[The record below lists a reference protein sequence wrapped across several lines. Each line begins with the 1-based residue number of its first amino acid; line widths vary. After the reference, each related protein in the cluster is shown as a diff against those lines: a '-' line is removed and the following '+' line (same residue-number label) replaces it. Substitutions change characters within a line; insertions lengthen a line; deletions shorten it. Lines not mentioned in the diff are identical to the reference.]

1 MRNRIPAQGLI
12 SRGLRPWYAAA
23 SALLLMFGFAQTMQA
38 QTNPLNIF
46 QNYFVTGDYVVAGW
60 VEGAPDGSS
69 YAPGL
74 ISIPDTRQP
83 SQNGVP
89 ATVPTGADIV
99 AAYLYWATVEGNQS
113 SFAGQN
119 GFFNN
124 YPIAGTVLGN
134 PNAPTSWSAGGCS
147 GGAQGSKT
155 MRTYRADVRPYLPL
169 DTNSASPTF
178 GTLLASGS
186 IPVRLADSGSNGNTA
201 PNALGATLVIIYRVL
216 APVVPLNSIV
226 LYDGAFAPNNSS
238 SSMSQPIVG
247 FYQAAQVPI
256 AKITH
261 IVANGQPNK
270 SETVMLNNVNLPS
283 LYGALPPF
291 PGVYGA
297 WDNPTWLANK
307 YGAAVIAND
316 SAETASVLPAAT
328 NSGCVSWGAVIFS
341 STVQD
346 TDGDGLLDVWET
358 NQGYTDAVSGQLVAL
373 PGANKNVKD
382 IFVEVDYLQNLAG
395 QAGNYLHSHL
405 PKQAALDI
413 VGNALAVRN
422 IKVHFDLGQNIY
434 PGDLYVVSSGTG
446 GNAISEGDPLVLC
459 TDGSA
464 LCPFPGQPAVGWK
477 GGFALLQNTPTLG
490 NFQPGRAKSYHYVLF
505 GHSLGAPESLW
516 STAGTALAD
525 PTVPQLVS
533 IVNSGTTATVKIQ
546 SPQGVVKP
554 GDCPNAALA
563 ACSGSNNSRVTVD
576 GALGDRPQLAAQ
588 TLAPSPKL
596 LVRSSLY
603 SSFQLRSGP
612 RLNKSRTSSRSTL
625 TRNSRGSSP
634 HTRSAPPSRSLHQL
648 DLRSS
653 PTLSA
658 LFLRFAP
665 SLPLLAPHSAPLPS
679 LFART
684 FHFQPTFPLHVI
696 TPHPFLP
703 LSPSAHP
710 ALLFA
715 PPTAPL
721 PARSRFL
728 LFPRSAARFPT
739 RVHLLFHCC
748 PSLPFSAPPIPSRF
762 SRRFHHFVRAL
773 RRSSAHYRCSPPPL
787 PQLAIRRCSPFPHSQ
802 RPSLRRS
809 TSSTRFFLTAFSCPC
824 PSYPPPASSSL
835 FSSSSCF
842 AAALRSHPSR
852 RTSPSTRRSCA
863 STRPLPAPHPP
874 LSPRLQ
880 LLERSDHLRFAT
892 VSEWDIFFQQPQ
904 FEYEQQRHHHHFHH
918 NYRER
923 SKRYIHFQ

>member
-283 LYGALPPF
+283 L
-291 PGVYGA
+291 
-297 WDNPTWLANK
+297 
-307 YGAAVIAND
+307 
-316 SAETASVLPAAT
+316 
-328 NSGCVSWGAVIFS
+328 
-341 STVQD
+341 
-346 TDGDGLLDVWET
+346 
-358 NQGYTDAVSGQLVAL
+358 
-373 PGANKNVKD
+373 
-382 IFVEVDYLQNLAG
+382 
-395 QAGNYLHSHL
+395 
-405 PKQAALDI
+405 
-413 VGNALAVRN
+413 
-422 IKVHFDLGQNIY
+422 
-434 PGDLYVVSSGTG
+434 
-446 GNAISEGDPLVLC
+446 
-459 TDGSA
+459 
-464 LCPFPGQPAVGWK
+464 
-477 GGFALLQNTPTLG
+477 
-490 NFQPGRAKSYHYVLF
+490 
-505 GHSLGAPESLW
+505 
-516 STAGTALAD
+516 
-525 PTVPQLVS
+525 
-533 IVNSGTTATVKIQ
+533 
-546 SPQGVVKP
+546 
-554 GDCPNAALA
+554 
-563 ACSGSNNSRVTVD
+563 
-576 GALGDRPQLAAQ
+576 
-588 TLAPSPKL
+588 
-596 LVRSSLY
+596 
-603 SSFQLRSGP
+603 
-612 RLNKSRTSSRSTL
+612 
-625 TRNSRGSSP
+625 
-634 HTRSAPPSRSLHQL
+634 RSL
-648 DLRSS
+648 
-653 PTLSA
+653 T
-658 LFLRFAP
+658 
-665 SLPLLAPHSAPLPS
+665 SLP
-679 LFART
+679 R
-684 FHFQPTFPLHVI
+684 
-696 TPHPFLP
+696 
-703 LSPSAHP
+703 
-710 ALLFA
+710 
-715 PPTAPL
+715 
-721 PARSRFL
+721 
-728 LFPRSAARFPT
+728 
-739 RVHLLFHCC
+739 
-748 PSLPFSAPPIPSRF
+748 
-762 SRRFHHFVRAL
+762 
-773 RRSSAHYRCSPPPL
+773 
-787 PQLAIRRCSPFPHSQ
+787 
-802 RPSLRRS
+802 SLRR
-809 TSSTRFFLTAFSCPC
+809 LG
-824 PSYPPPASSSL
+824 
-835 FSSSSCF
+835 
-842 AAALRSHPSR
+842 
-852 RTSPSTRRSCA
+852 
-863 STRPLPAPHPP
+863 
-874 LSPRLQ
+874 
-880 LLERSDHLRFAT
+880 
-892 VSEWDIFFQQPQ
+892 
-904 FEYEQQRHHHHFHH
+904 
-918 NYRER
+918 
-923 SKRYIHFQ
+923 